1 MYESYFGMNINPFKK
16 DIDIRNT
23 YEFNDF
29 KEVQNRLKYLL
40 NNKGIRLIYT
50 EQQEKEKH
58 MQLNI
63 L

>member
-1 MYESYFGMNINPFKK
+1 MYESYFGMNINPYKK

-40 NNKGIRLIYT
+40 NNKGIRLIHT

-58 MQLNI
+58 MQ
-63 L
+63 